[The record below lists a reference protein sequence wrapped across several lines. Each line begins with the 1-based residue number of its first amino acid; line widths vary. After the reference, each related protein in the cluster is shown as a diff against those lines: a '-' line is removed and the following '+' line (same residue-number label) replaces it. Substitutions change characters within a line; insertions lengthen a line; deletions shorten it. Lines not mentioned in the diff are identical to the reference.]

1 MAVSVKAPTPMAM
14 AATMASVG
22 SVLVTQV
29 DATSGTFVA
38 APDDPLP
45 EL

>member
-1 MAVSVKAPTPMAM
+1 MAVSVKAPTPMA
-14 AATMASVG
+14 SVG
-22 SVLVTQV
+22 SVLVAQV